1 MRIDNCPVLGDLYV
15 WKKEKLFMCPG
26 QIYSCC
32 FFGNSMPQN
41 KDGQFVSCFIGYKWY
56 VNDKDPQRKEI
67 PVCFWGY
74 FDKYW
79 AN

>member
-1 MRIDNCPVLGDLYV
+1 MYGKKKNCLCVLDKFILVAFWKLYAT
-15 WKKEKLFMCPG
+15 
-26 QIYSCC
+26 
-32 FFGNSMPQN
+32 N
-41 KDGQFVSCFIGYKWY
+41 KDGQFVSCFIGYKLY

>member
-1 MRIDNCPVLGDLYV
+1 
-15 WKKEKLFMCPG
+15 
-26 QIYSCC
+26 
-32 FFGNSMPQN
+32 MPQN
-41 KDGQFVSCFIGYKWY
+41 KDGQFVSCFIGYKLY